1 MKFKKKVIST
11 ISVILFSLI
20 AFSQNNTSGSVIY
33 GKQILLGLDNKVP
46 DIIKE
51 GIEKAKGDTD
61 LEYKLKFNNG
71 EANFNIIKSMEVES
85 NNEFDMTKAI
95 GGGNGLFYY
104 NSNTK
109 LKLKQL
115 EISDER
121 FLITNYLDSLKWTI
135 TKDTMTIGGFLCYK
149 AVAQKVTKRKTNTT
163 RKVIAWF
170 SMGLPISYGP
180 IGYNG
185 LPGLIL
191 DLSIENKVRFYAK
204 IITLSKKEDIIQ
216 PEKGKKM
223 TEEAFEIM
231 GKKRYEAFKESR
243 RRRN

>member
-33 GKQILLGLDNKVP
+33 GKQILLGIDNEVP
-46 DIIKE
+46 DIIKN

-61 LEYKLKFNNG
+61 LEYKLSFNNG
-71 EANFNIIKSMEVES
+71 EANFHIVERMEVETNS
-85 NNEFDMTKAI
+85 EFDMSKAI

-104 NSNTK
+104 NSDTK
-109 LKLKQL
+109 TKLKQL

-149 AVAQKVTKRKTNTT
+149 AIAQKVTKRKINTT

-204 IITLSKKEDIIQ
+204 TITLSKEEVIIQ

-231 GKKRYEAFKESR
+231 GKKRYEAFKKSR